1 MLEDLQKRL
10 DEAARRHDVPGVSLA
25 VWANGE
31 LYEVATGVLNRN
43 TGVETTTD
51 SVFQVGS
58 TTKVWTAALVM
69 QLVDEGLVDLDR
81 PVRDYLPEFA
91 VADGSEKVITVRHLL
106 THSGGFDGDLF
117 EDTGRGD
124 DYLDKYIDFLHGAGH
139 VHEPGALFS
148 YCNAGYCA
156 LGALVARLRGTTWE
170 QAMREHLLGPLGATH
185 WALLPE
191 EAIVFRAAAG
201 HIGPDNAVN
210 LTWAMP
216 RSNAPA
222 GSTMC
227 LALRELVRFGRMFT
241 AGGVAEDGTRL
252 LSEESVAAMRT
263 RQIDVPVIPGLLA
276 DRWGLGFELFDW
288 GGEVFGHD
296 GGTIGQST
304 FWRVVPGADF
314 AIAMSA
320 NGGALLGLIADLALP
335 LIREVTGLPVPDL
348 PSPPEKPRVVDPA
361 TYTGRYEGPM
371 YAWEVT
377 EAHGGLD
384 VTLIPGEFM
393 QKGGQTRTTT
403 RFVHYADHSF
413 IGAELKNGMH
423 EPITFVV
430 EDGRATHLHAGART
444 LRRV

>member
-1 MLEDLQKRL
+1 MIEDLQKRF
-10 DEAARRHDVPGVSLA
+10 DEAATRHGVPGAALA
-25 VWANGE
+25 VWTGGE
-31 LYEVATGVLNRN
+31 LVEVATGVVNRN

-69 QLVDEGLVDLDR
+69 QLVDEGLVELDR

-91 VADGSEKVITVRHLL
+91 VADGAEKSITVRHLL
-106 THSGGFDGDLF
+106 THTGGFDGDLF

-124 DYLDKYIDFLHGAGH
+124 DCLDKYMAFLHGAGH

-148 YCNAGYCA
+148 YCNAGYCV
-156 LGALVARLRGTTWE
+156 LGALVARVRGTTWE
-170 QAMREHLLGPLGATH
+170 EAMRERLLKRLGATN

-191 EAIVFRAAAG
+191 EAILFRASAG
-201 HIGPDNAVN
+201 HVGPEGTVFPS
-210 LTWAMP
+210 WQMP

-227 LALRELVRFGRMFT
+227 LAPRELVRFGRMFM

-263 RQIDVPVIPGLLA
+263 GQVDVPGVSGLLA
-276 DRWGLGFELFDW
+276 DRWGLGLELFDW

-304 FWRVVPGADF
+304 FWRVAPGADF
-314 AIAMSA
+314 AIAMTV
-320 NGGALLGLIADLALP
+320 NGPGFMGLLTDVALP
-335 LIREVTGLPVPDL
+335 LIREAAGLDVPDFPVPAGT
-348 PSPPEKPRVVDPA
+348 PEVVDLTA
-361 TYTGRYEGPM
+361 YTGRYDGPALS
-371 YAWEVT
+371 YEIS
-377 EAHGGLD
+377 EADGGLD

-393 QKGGQTRTTT
+393 LKAGVAQVTT
-403 RFVHYADHSF
+403 RFVHYRDHSF
-413 IGAELKNGMH
+413 IAAEPEEGRH
-423 EPITFVV
+423 EILTFVV
-430 EDGRATHLHAGART
+430 EDGRAAYVHNGRA
-444 LRRV
+444 LRRA